1 MSEAMESKLV
11 TIEGAAQ
18 ALGAIS
24 PWTLRKHI
32 ERRTV
37 AVVRLGRRVFIHTDE
52 IARIV
57 KEGLPPLSARGG
69 ARAAYSAA
77 AQT

>member
-1 MSEAMESKLV
+1 MTQENSQSMLL

-32 ERRTV
+32 ERGSV
-37 AVVRLGRRVFIHTDE
+37 AVVRLGRRVFIHVE
-52 IARIV
+52 EVGRIQRQ
-57 KEGLPPLSARGG
+57 GLPRLSQEQ
-69 ARAAYSAA
+69 RA
-77 AQT
+77 

>member
-1 MSEAMESKLV
+1 MPEAMESKLV

-32 ERRTV
+32 ERGTV
-37 AVVRLGRRVFIHTDE
+37 SVVRLGRRVFFHTDE
-52 IARIV
+52 IARIE
-57 KEGLPPLSARGG
+57 KEGLPPLKTQEPR
-69 ARAAYSAA
+69 RAG
-77 AQT
+77 